1 MEVVYIQITGVY
13 IQITGVYTQMAGV
26 YAQIAGVYT
35 QIAGVYTQVAGVYT
49 QIAEIHIQM
58 AGVYTQNYLK
68 DKFVCI
74 FPDNGW
80 WKPKQVWRIEKL
92 YLSVQRICRESKERM
107 QNKKK
112 LGLE

>member
-1 MEVVYIQITGVY
+1 MVGVY
-13 IQITGVYTQMAGV
+13 IQITGVYTQM
-26 YAQIAGVYT
+26 AGVYT

-58 AGVYTQNYLK
+58 AGVYTQKYLK

-74 FPDNGW
+74 FPDNGL
-80 WKPKQVWRIEKL
+80 WKLKQVWRIENL
-92 YLSVQRICRESKERM
+92 YLSVQRICRESKERT

-112 LGLE
+112 IGL